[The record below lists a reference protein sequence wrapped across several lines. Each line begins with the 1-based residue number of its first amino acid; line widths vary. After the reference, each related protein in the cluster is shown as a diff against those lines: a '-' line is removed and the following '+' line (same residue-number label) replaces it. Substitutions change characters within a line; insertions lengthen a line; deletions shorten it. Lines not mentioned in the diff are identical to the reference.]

1 MLKNIIMVG
10 LKHWALLH
18 LEKARAA
25 MFEAIL
31 MAAICKIGSRLQVAT
46 TDPKCDVIRPTKLF
60 APQVFN
66 KKLFTRQWEK
76 RNNLKIFWFLWI
88 YFILHLLNGEKRCV
102 PYLSEQ
108 ESTINAGEFLF
119 QVCFTQHILCIL
131 RTILIYTRQ
140 NASMFVLFDNKVFLD
155 HTNP

>member
-1 MLKNIIMVG
+1 MLFV
-10 LKHWALLH
+10 
-18 LEKARAA
+18 
-25 MFEAIL
+25 
-31 MAAICKIGSRLQVAT
+31 
-46 TDPKCDVIRPTKLF
+46 
-60 APQVFN
+60 
-66 KKLFTRQWEK
+66 RQSSSPP
-76 RNNLKIFWFLWI
+76 WFLTKNCLRDSEKKEI
-88 YFILHLLNGEKRCV
+88 ILKYFDFFEYIFILHLLNGEKRRV

-140 NASMFVLFDNKVFLD
+140 QASMFVLFDNKVFLD